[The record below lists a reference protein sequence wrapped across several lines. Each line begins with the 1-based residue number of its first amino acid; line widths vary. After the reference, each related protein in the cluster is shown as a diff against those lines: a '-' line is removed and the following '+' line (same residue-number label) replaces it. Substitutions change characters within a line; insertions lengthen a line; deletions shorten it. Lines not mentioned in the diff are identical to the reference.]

1 MALKKDNN
9 SLGSEQ
15 EKSQNE
21 DYSLLEFKNL
31 DNKKEIESQ
40 LLEVSK
46 VDDNENGFLDFGF
59 NQSIL
64 NSLKNKGYKNPTP
77 IQKAAIPELML
88 GRDLLGQAQ
97 TGTGKTAAFALPLIE
112 KLKDN
117 KELNAKVLVMT
128 PTREL
133 ATQVAESFKSY
144 SSESSN
150 FKTVAIYGGTDYRN
164 QISALKRKVDV
175 VVGTPGRIM
184 DHIRQGTFKI
194 KDINCLVLD
203 EADEMLNMGFL
214 EDIEWIIDQLPENK
228 QMVLFSATMPSEI
241 RNIAKKYLNDPAEIL
256 IKSVKKETQLIS
268 QKFLYVQRHH
278 KLDALKRILE
288 LNNEGVIIFVRT
300 KLLTTSIA
308 EALENSGHTVAVL
321 NGDIPQNQR
330 ENTVDRLKKGF
341 INILVATD
349 VAARGLDVERIKL
362 VVNYDFPFDKETY
375 THRIGR
381 TGRAG
386 RSGEAILFV
395 NQREK
400 HFLRNL
406 ENSTRTK
413 IEEINIPSNKI
424 INEKRMEKLIDNV
437 NESSLAKDEN
447 EENKA
452 LIIDVLDNLKEKYSM
467 DDSNI
472 AMAAINLVIGNKSF
486 FVNDDDS
493 WINKQNNTDRNRSN
507 RNSNNRMRNSN
518 RRNNYQN
525 DSFETY
531 KFNFGKF
538 DGVRVANI
546 IFSICNSTNTNGRS
560 IGKIQIFN
568 DYSLVD
574 LPRDLHR
581 ETKNKLKKIKVRN

>member
-1 MALKKDNN
+1 MALKKDNH
-9 SLGSEQ
+9 SVDYAD
-15 EKSQNE
+15 EKFPKDEISSFDSN
-21 DYSLLEFKNL
+21 KL
-31 DNKKEIESQ
+31 DKKRGIESQ
-40 LLEVSK
+40 PFEESK
-46 VDDNENGFLDFGF
+46 GNNNENGFLEFGF

-64 NSLKNKGYKNPTP
+64 NSLRNKGYENPTP
-77 IQKAAIPELML
+77 IQKAAIPEIML

-112 KLKDN
+112 KLTDN

-133 ATQVAESFKSY
+133 ATQVADSFKSY
-144 SSESSN
+144 SSETSN

-164 QISALKRKVDV
+164 QISGLKRKVDV

-194 KDINCLVLD
+194 NSISCLVLD

-214 EDIEWIIDQLPENK
+214 EDIEWIIDQLPQNK
-228 QMVLFSATMPSEI
+228 QMVLFSATMPNEI
-241 RNIAKKYLNDPAEIL
+241 RKIAKKYLNDPAEIL
-256 IKSVKKETQLIS
+256 IKSVKKETQLIA

-308 EALENSGHTVAVL
+308 EALENSGHSVAVL

-341 INILVATD
+341 IDILVATD

-400 HFLRNL
+400 YFLRNL
-406 ENSTRTK
+406 ENSTSTK

-424 INEKRMEKLIDNV
+424 INEKRMEKLIENL
-437 NESSLAKDEN
+437 NESFLNQEEN
-447 EENKA
+447 EA
-452 LIIDVLDNLKEKYSM
+452 LIIDVLDNLKEKNSM
-467 DDSNI
+467 NESSI

-486 FVNDDDS
+486 FVNEDDS
-493 WINKQNNTDRNRSN
+493 WIYKQNNTDRNRLN
-507 RNSNNRMRNSN
+507 RNANNRSRNSN

-546 IFSICNSTNTNGRS
+546 ISSICNSTNIKGRS
-560 IGKIQIFN
+560 IGKVQIFN

-574 LPRDLHR
+574 LPKDLHR
-581 ETKNKLKKIKVRN
+581 ETKNKLKKIKLRN